1 MCVLVYWTIL
11 TESAFSTLAFRFPSL
26 ARSLFDLLL
35 LCVFI
40 SLIVIATTTTNTST
54 QKSNLM
60 RLFKRILS
68 AHSFVCV
75 RIYSVLQQHHRK
87 KRQTYARSSIRKLF
101 LTQGFYWYVW
111 LYSMVDTHR
120 WRSMFMRVW
129 ARRKYEQP
137 HSRTPC
143 NADGQTDRHQVFVLF
158 PLSYARHT
166 CVHLLSSS
174 HIHQLCECERVH
186 CAYVVVQEF
195 VCPWINGK
203 NNLYFVSVVVLFFSS
218 FFFWC
223 VMCGFGIR
231 LCRSIYLY
239 SFLVWC
245 LKWMRFYFSSSCER
259 ARVHCVKR

>member
-1 MCVLVYWTIL
+1 MCVRIL
-11 TESAFSTLAFRFPSL
+11 NNFDRIRFLNFGISL
-26 ARSLFDLLL
+26 SLSRSLYIRFAVAVRIHFVDCHRHHYHQHQHTKIQL
-35 LCVFI
+35 
-40 SLIVIATTTTNTST
+40 NE
-54 QKSNLM
+54 

-120 WRSMFMRVW
+120 WRSMFMGVW

-218 FFFWC
+218 FFWC